1 MRHTQA
7 AYRFPYS
14 YSCIRNVSLLEDTE
28 RSTIKNDTLEYG
40 TTDSL
45 SKNNKSRINTNRL
58 RYALG
63 VLH

>member
-7 AYRFPYS
+7 VYRILFV
-14 YSCIRNVSLLEDTE
+14 CIRNVSLLEDTE
-28 RSTIKNDTLEYG
+28 RGTIENDTLGYG

-45 SKNNKSRINTNRL
+45 SKDDKSRINTNRL
-58 RYALG
+58 RYALS